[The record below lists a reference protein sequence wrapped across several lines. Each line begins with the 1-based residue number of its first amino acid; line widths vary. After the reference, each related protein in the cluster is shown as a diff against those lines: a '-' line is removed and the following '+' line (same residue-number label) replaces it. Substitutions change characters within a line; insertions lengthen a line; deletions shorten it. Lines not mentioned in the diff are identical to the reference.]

1 MTFFQDCSCESA
13 RAGMYELDNKSSI
26 RNPTESRIRKN
37 DGWRSKGHNKPFF
50 LTLMGYERKTSLSI
64 VRVGGR
70 GRSSSL
76 RGWWPFSCHIGLICD
91 FFGYF
96 STAGKLQFPYQIKCS
111 TYLYSSTYFH
121 LLQRI
126 LNSILNLCRL
136 FRTFRI
142 PFFCSSPILQLPTSD
157 LAFSMFLLS
166 IGL

>member
-13 RAGMYELDNKSSI
+13 RAGMYELDNKRSI
-26 RNPTESRIRKN
+26 RNHRKRKQN
-37 DGWRSKGHNKPFF
+37 QEEWWLKVKRPQQAFF

-96 STAGKLQFPYQIKCS
+96 SAAGKLQFPFEIKCS
-111 TYLYSSTYFH
+111 TYLYSSTFIFFKGFWIQY
-121 LLQRI
+121 
-126 LNSILNLCRL
+126 SIFAEFLGHFVFL
-136 FRTFRI
+136 
-142 PFFCSSPILQLPTSD
+142 FFCSSPILQLPTSD

>member
-1 MTFFQDCSCESA
+1 MKVKRPQQA
-13 RAGMYELDNKSSI
+13 
-26 RNPTESRIRKN
+26 
-37 DGWRSKGHNKPFF
+37 FF

-142 PFFCSSPILQLPTSD
+142 PFFFAHLLFYSCQLLTWLFLCFFFL
-157 LAFSMFLLS
+157 LAFSPSLL
-166 IGL
+166 